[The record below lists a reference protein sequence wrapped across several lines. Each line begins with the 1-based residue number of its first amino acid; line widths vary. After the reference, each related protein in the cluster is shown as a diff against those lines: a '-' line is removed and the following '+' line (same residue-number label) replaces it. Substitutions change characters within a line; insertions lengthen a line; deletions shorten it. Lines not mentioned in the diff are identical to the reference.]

1 MEKNWLSPSVLL
13 VWGPRVPLPGV
24 PAHPRL
30 LGLPASS
37 RVSTVWQGLGCHTLL
52 FPSGG
57 DNCVP
62 SAFGG
67 PAWSHGVPIGHGGFG
82 GLPWG
87 LGVSAC
93 PREVGVECPKC
104 PSQVRELV
112 APTSSGR
119 LMRMMKM
126 VTVIRMVGVLG
137 LDEGGED
144 YEDNGNG

>member
-1 MEKNWLSPSVLL
+1 M
-13 VWGPRVPLPGV
+13 
-24 PAHPRL
+24 
-30 LGLPASS
+30 
-37 RVSTVWQGLGCHTLL
+37 
-52 FPSGG
+52 
-57 DNCVP
+57 
-62 SAFGG
+62 
-67 PAWSHGVPIGHGGFG
+67 
-82 GLPWG
+82 
-87 LGVSAC
+87 
-93 PREVGVECPKC
+93 ECPKC